1 MTAEQRQQRGP
12 GLRGPL
18 GRPSPQGKH
27 ILKSPFPFSSESFMS
42 HAPAASYRVEISKE
56 AFVFSAAHFITFAG
70 NICERIH
77 GHNYGV
83 RVVVEGPLDENR
95 YVVDFIAL
103 RDAILA
109 ETGQWDHHVL
119 LPRDHAA
126 ITVTSEGEEVTA
138 RFEDRRWVF
147 PREDCIILPV
157 INTTA
162 EELAR
167 VLAERLI
174 ERTADKFGSALS
186 AIEVAVDENNGQW
199 GICRLP
205 WPQS

>member
-1 MTAEQRQQRGP
+1 MTSQA
-12 GLRGPL
+12 
-18 GRPSPQGKH
+18 
-27 ILKSPFPFSSESFMS
+27 SF
-42 HAPAASYRVEISKE
+42 RVDVSKE

-103 RDAILA
+103 RDAVLA

-119 LPRDHAA
+119 LPSDHAA
-126 ITVTSEGEEVTA
+126 IKVTTEEREVVV
-138 RFEDRRWVF
+138 RFEERRWVF
-147 PREDCIILPV
+147 PLEDCVILPV

-167 VLAERLI
+167 VLAEKLI
-174 ERTADKFGSALS
+174 ERTQEAFGNALS
-186 AIEVAVDENNGQW
+186 WIEVSVDENHGQW
-199 GICRLP
+199 GTCRLP
-205 WPQS
+205 WPQN